1 MIDLTW
7 LSIVVGLTVLSL
19 VYVRVLGLGKEEQR
33 P

>member
-7 LSIVVGLTVLSL
+7 LSFVLGLAILGL
-19 VYVRVLGLGKEEQR
+19 VYVRVLGTGNGEKN

>member
-7 LSIVVGLTVLSL
+7 LLFVLGLTILGL
-19 VYVRVLGLGKEEQR
+19 IYVRVLGTGNGEKH

>member
-7 LSIVVGLTVLSL
+7 LLFVLGLTILGL
-19 VYVRVLGLGKEEQR
+19 IYVRVLGNGTGERQ